1 MDAKSFGVFLAQ
13 QRKKQG
19 FTQQNLPNSYT

>member
-13 QRKKQG
+13 QRKSKDLHR
-19 FTQQNLPNSYT
+19 QNLPNSYT